1 MHKRIL
7 TWLIVL
13 LTGGLLLPVTPAL
26 ALSYWEHS
34 KPPDDGV
41 IVWNEDYTLEEGEEL
56 DSDLIVFNGDVTLE
70 ADSRV
75 RGSVVVWGGDA
86 DVEGT
91 VEEEL
96 VVSDGN
102 ITLGDDARV
111 EGNVVCSWNCDVE
124 LRDARVDGSII
135 EGFSARGFQLDR
147 WRDVIRVPLLF
158 PSSLIRVSGP
168 RLALEWTFTTIR
180 SVTTILVIAAVAGL
194 VALIWPQQTSQI
206 GQAVIETPWPSFGI
220 GLLTAAASVALIVAL
235 TITICFSPASLLVTI
250 ALGAAGL
257 FGWIGIGGLVGER
270 LMQALNVRESAPL
283 WTVGLGTLV
292 ITLIG
297 AGLSTF
303 LCLAPFGWLMIISL
317 GCLGL
322 GAVVLTRFGTRPF
335 VYPSSSP
342 VASVE
347 APASPD
353 PPRERAENNETE
365 SV

>member
-1 MHKRIL
+1 MHKRIF

-13 LTGGLLLPVTPAL
+13 LAGGLLLPVTPAM
-26 ALSYWEHS
+26 ALSYQEHS

-41 IVWNEDYTLEEGEEL
+41 IVWNEDYTLEKGEDL
-56 DSDLIVFNGDVTLE
+56 DSDLIVFNGNVTLE

-91 VEEEL
+91 VEKEL

-102 ITLGDDARV
+102 ITLSDDARV
-111 EGNVVCSWNCDVE
+111 EGNVVCSWNCDVK
-124 LRDARVDGSII
+124 LGDARVDGSII
-135 EGFSARGFQLDR
+135 EGFSPRGLQFDR
-147 WRDVIRVPLLF
+147 WRDVIRSPLSL
-158 PSSLIRVSGP
+158 PSSLMRISGP
-168 RLALEWTFTTIR
+168 RVMMGWTFGAIR
-180 SVTTILVIAAVAGL
+180 SVTMVLVIAAVAGL
-194 VALIWPQQTSQI
+194 VALIWPRQTAQV
-206 GQAVIETPWPSFGI
+206 GQAMLETPWPSFGI
-220 GLLTAAASVALIVAL
+220 GLLTAAAAVALIVAL
-235 TITICFSPASLLVTI
+235 AITICFSPASLLVTI

-270 LMQALNVRESAPL
+270 LMQALNVREGAPL

-303 LCLAPFGWLMIISL
+303 VCLAPFGWLMITSL

-322 GAVVLTRFGTRPF
+322 GAVVLTRFGTTPF
-335 VYPSSSP
+335 VYHSSSP
-342 VASVE
+342 FPPEDEIGGNE
-347 APASPD
+347 A
-353 PPRERAENNETE
+353 E

>member
-7 TWLIVL
+7 AWLIL
-13 LTGGLLLPVTPAL
+13 LLVGGLLLPAVPAL
-26 ALSYWEHS
+26 ASNT
-34 KPPDDGV
+34 PPDDGV

-70 ADSRV
+70 VDSRV

-91 VEEEL
+91 IEREL

-102 ITLGDDARV
+102 ITLGDDAWV
-111 EGNVVCSWNCDVE
+111 EGNVVCSWNCDIE
-124 LRDARVDGSII
+124 LGDARVEGSII
-135 EGFSARGFQLDR
+135 EGISARGLPLDH
-147 WRDVIRVPLLF
+147 WRDVIRMPLLI
-158 PSSLIRVSGP
+158 PSSLMRVSGP
-168 RLALEWTFTTIR
+168 RVALEWTFATLR

-194 VALIWPQQTSQI
+194 VALIWPHQTAQV

-220 GLLTAAASVALIVAL
+220 GLLTAAAAVALIVAL
-235 TITICFSPASLLVTI
+235 AITICFSPASFLVTI
-250 ALGAAGL
+250 ALGVAGL
-257 FGWIGIGGLVGER
+257 FGWIGIGGLVGGR

-303 LCLAPFGWLMIISL
+303 VCLAPFGWLMIVGL

-322 GAVVLTRFGTRPF
+322 GAVVLTRFGTTPF
-335 VYPSSSP
+335 VYPSSPPSAP
-342 VASVE
+342 VE
-347 APASPD
+347 APTTSNLPG
-353 PPRERAENNETE
+353 EESENDETE
-365 SV
+365 NV